1 MNPSPVFFRDK
12 WVNQRILLPLLLV
25 LSMMLSGCDR
35 TSTQLYTRK
44 KDVIYGHK
52 DGMALTLDV
61 FTPQRNANGIG
72 IIWLVSGGWV
82 STHEF
87 ITIGFSKSMI
97 DALVRRGY
105 TVFAVVHGSQP
116 KFTIPEMLKDV
127 RRSVRYVRYHAA
139 DYNIAP
145 DRIGITGASSGGQ
158 LALMQAV
165 NGDSGN
171 PDAADPVERISSRV
185 QAVACFFPPTDF
197 LDYGHPDADALGRG
211 ILKGF
216 PAPFAFGAADPAKK
230 REIGRQISPINFAT
244 ADDPPTLIIHGDK
257 DPLVPIQQSKMMIT
271 RLKKEGVS
279 ARLIIKP
286 GGGHGWPGIDRDMPK
301 IAEWFD
307 KYLLRNKE

>member
-1 MNPSPVFFRDK
+1 MNPSPVFFGNK
-12 WVNQRILLPLLLV
+12 LVNQRILLSLV
-25 LSMMLSGCDR
+25 LALSAMLGGCNR
-35 TSTQLYTRK
+35 TSTQLYTRQ

-52 DGMALTLDV
+52 YGMALTLDV

-82 STHEF
+82 STPQF
-87 ITIGFSKSMI
+87 ITFGFSKSMI
-97 DALVRRGY
+97 DALTQRGY
-105 TVFAVVHGSQP
+105 TVFAVIHGSQP

-139 DYNIAP
+139 DYHIAP

-158 LALMQAV
+158 LALMQAM

-171 PDAADPVERISSRV
+171 PDARDTVERVSSRV

-197 LDYGHPDADALGRG
+197 LDYGHAGADALGSG

-216 PAPFAFGAADPAKK
+216 PAPFAFGTTNPAMR
-230 REIGRQISPINFAT
+230 REIGRQISPIYYVT
-244 ADDPPTLIIHGDK
+244 ADDPPTLIVHGDK
-257 DPLVPIQQSKMMIT
+257 DPLVPLQQSKMMIA
-271 RLKKEGVS
+271 RLKKEGVN
-279 ARLIIKP
+279 ARLIVKP

-301 IAEWFD
+301 IADWFD
-307 KYLLRNKE
+307 KNLLQNK